1 MTAIHTNDMYWDC
14 ECETDNYFN
23 HVSVTKCLHCGAEYD
38 EMPNSRVD
46 ELIAFACATMLRQQM
61 RANPNHE
68 KIAGTPILMADLASI
83 LRNRGCKV

>member
-1 MTAIHTNDMYWDC
+1 MKIHTHDHYWDC

-38 EMPNSRVD
+38 GMPNSRVE
-46 ELIAFACATMLRQQM
+46 ELISFACATLLRQYM
-61 RANPNHE
+61 RSNKDHE
-68 KIAGTPILMADLASI
+68 KIAETSIYMEDLASI